1 MAKVYGAVTI
11 DGQRCKGCDLC
22 VVAATLYGFGHGI
35 LGDIDTQYGAG
46 ALIGSVGQTDLE
58 TTVVPRLLKSPRSEL
73 FEGGYDVG

>member
-1 MAKVYGAVTI
+1 MV
-11 DGQRCKGCDLC
+11 RHNE
-22 VVAATLYGFGHGI
+22 VAATLYGFGHGI